1 MPTRVA
7 LWEKAV
13 ARRRAAIRK
22 AARNISKA
30 RSKAARV
37 RRIRNMNNMMYYGV
51 MNKHQQHWH
60 KIDGIWRKNIIR
72 TRSRRLG

>member
-37 RRIRNMNNMMYYGV
+37 RRIRNMNNMM
-51 MNKHQQHWH
+51 
-60 KIDGIWRKNIIR
+60 
-72 TRSRRLG
+72 